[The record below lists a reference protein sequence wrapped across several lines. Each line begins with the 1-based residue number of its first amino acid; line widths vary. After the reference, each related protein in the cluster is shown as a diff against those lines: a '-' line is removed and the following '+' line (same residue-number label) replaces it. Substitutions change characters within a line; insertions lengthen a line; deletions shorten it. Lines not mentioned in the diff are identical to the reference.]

1 MIIHAALK
9 LPRFVALSRAAVN
22 HSMPHY
28 RIALNFRGSL
38 LSRIFNCS
46 RKYFNEIFDT
56 RRAVCACS
64 EFVKLFLR
72 NLQKVLVKCRRNVAN
87 KLFISRYFNP
97 VLRSARTSLCT
108 CNKLIALTA
117 KLFLSVEVQNL
128 HT

>member
-1 MIIHAALK
+1 MQGAEAAAK
-9 LPRFVALSRAAVN
+9 HDAATSAA
-22 HSMPHY
+22 HSAAADHGSLWCLAAPFSNC
-28 RIALNFRGSL
+28 RIALNFRVSKF
-38 LSRIFNCS
+38 SRIA
-46 RKYFNEIFDT
+46 IF
-56 RRAVCACS
+56 
-64 EFVKLFLR
+64 EE
-72 NLQKVLVKCRRNVAN
+72 VLVKCRRNVAN